1 MAIRKDKYGDIK
13 LGGEEIK
20 RTSEQLKSRKEVFRG
35 FIPGSSIRTS
45 KGYVGSKLDS
55 LWARNIIESL
65 VNDDEELLNIAL
77 ESSIADVTCVVEG
90 GEYGSP
96 YCLDNYGFYSAN
108 QFIKQHEA
116 LKAHERDLVADKNAL
131 FLSDREWEYVDVQL
145 GRYAKYNKARLNK
158 AERGDTIPMMA
169 MREAAFEVCAAAMR
183 KGADPLIY
191 NEVNE
196 DLMSILVQIYAELNE
211 SIQLNFRQ
219 QKDMCRTIML
229 PLQVQS
235 VLKTQDLLKQKI
247 VDLHTFLVYLIE
259 NFNARIKNI
268 EEDKWTM
275 RKMTLR
281 KQDVPFELRWNVEQ
295 EDRVQRQVK
304 VMLFVCYL
312 T

>member
-145 GRYAKYNKARLNK
+145 GRYAKY
-158 AERGDTIPMMA
+158 
-169 MREAAFEVCAAAMR
+169 